1 MCSKPVWVLWT
12 VFSQRCV
19 QWLQGEKPEY
29 FCPTNSKIRNLKTY
43 VSHSGGKKPP
53 KSTLF
58 ILHMEITCLNKVSGT
73 VSDSA
78 PGREW
83 LQKHSA
89 LHPHHLQEGNGKHSN
104 FFSFLHFCIA
114 PNSINGNKLSDMLW
128 KYAFHSPCSIFNQ
141 MLCWLCCVF

>member
-1 MCSKPVWVLWT
+1 M
-12 VFSQRCV
+12 FHIR
-19 QWLQGEKPEY
+19 GE
-29 FCPTNSKIRNLKTY
+29 
-43 VSHSGGKKPP
+43 KPP

-83 LQKHSA
+83 LQKHST

-114 PNSINGNKLSDMLW
+114 PNSINGNKLSDML
-128 KYAFHSPCSIFNQ
+128 
-141 MLCWLCCVF
+141 